1 MVQMAADIELQNN
14 AHIKIILTHQTSFG
28 KLIMRVG
35 AATDNSQLFEV
46 ATKIGQKKISF
57 IIDTCAS
64 VTILPHSLAPGLSI
78 NSTPVR
84 LSAANGETIKCFGEI
99 QLDIII
105 PGLRRSYPWTVVIA
119 DTINPLLGAD
129 FLRHY
134 GLILNC
140 SDGRLIDETTRRYVQ
155 GGRVTARIQNITVNN
170 HSDLPERIQ
179 SLLQKF
185 PKLTRPRTEQ
195 PLASNMRVT
204 HVIDTGDNA
213 PDLCPKF
220 DNCLKKNMKQ
230 QNGSS
235 QNF

>member
-1 MVQMAADIELQNN
+1 MVQMAAEIELQNN
-14 AHIKIILTHQTSFG
+14 AHIKIILTHQKSFG

-35 AATDNSQLFEV
+35 AATGNSQLFEV

-57 IIDTCAS
+57 IIDTGAS

-78 NSTPVR
+78 NSTPVL

-99 QLDIII
+99 QLDIVI

-140 SDGRLIDETTRRYVQ
+140 SDGRLMRQHAVMCKVD
-155 GGRVTARIQNITVNN
+155 G
-170 HSDLPERIQ
+170 S
-179 SLLQKF
+179 
-185 PKLTRPRTEQ
+185 Q
-195 PLASNMRVT
+195 PAFK
-204 HVIDTGDNA
+204 I
-213 PDLCPKF
+213 
-220 DNCLKKNMKQ
+220 
-230 QNGSS
+230 
-235 QNF
+235 